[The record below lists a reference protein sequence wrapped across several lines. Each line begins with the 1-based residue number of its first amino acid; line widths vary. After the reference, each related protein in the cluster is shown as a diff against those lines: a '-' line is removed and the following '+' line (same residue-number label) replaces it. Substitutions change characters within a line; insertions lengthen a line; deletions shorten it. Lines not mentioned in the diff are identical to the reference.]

1 MSTEVTITELWDI
14 AALAAPE
21 TPDVRPPVED
31 RAEKLADARSLLDQ
45 LRADGIIP

>member
-1 MSTEVTITELWDI
+1 MSTEITVTELWDI
-14 AALAAPE
+14 AALAASE

-31 RAEKLADARSLLDQ
+31 RAEKLAHALSLIDQ